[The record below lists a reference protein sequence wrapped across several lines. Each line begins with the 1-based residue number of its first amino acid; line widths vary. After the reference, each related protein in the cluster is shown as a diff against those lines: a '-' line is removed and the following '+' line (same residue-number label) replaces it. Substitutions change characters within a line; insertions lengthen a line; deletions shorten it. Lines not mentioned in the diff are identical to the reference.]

1 MLEVYITKLEK
12 GLESVAPT
20 VMDKE
25 NFLLIIGSLFL
36 LGAVTKW
43 IVWHHYGKLIRR
55 AENMQHTKN
64 ATIRQIKNKY
74 EGIRQV
80 NGELPNTLLFVKHY
94 VNKSKLFYIPIRKID
109 NIIRYCVV
117 LIMGFTAIAGW
128 YLYNNSAQKNVAF
141 SYVLAGIFV
150 ALSLEM
156 TDRMVNVEDRKSELA
171 YSVAD
176 NLENSARY
184 KGVVTE
190 NTENILDN
198 NDIDVE
204 YNKNMLDNQEFST
217 SKIGENDSE
226 EQILN
231 QVIGEFLQ

>member
-1 MLEVYITKLEK
+1 MDVFIHFHESMFFFVFICS
-12 GLESVAPT
+12 GLSC
-20 VMDKE
+20 D
-25 NFLLIIGSLFL
+25 F
-36 LGAVTKW
+36 
-43 IVWHHYGKLIRR
+43 
-55 AENMQHTKN
+55 
-64 ATIRQIKNKY
+64 
-74 EGIRQV
+74 
-80 NGELPNTLLFVKHY
+80 
-94 VNKSKLFYIPIRKID
+94 
-109 NIIRYCVV
+109 YCVV

-141 SYVLAGIFV
+141 SNVLAGIFV

-204 YNKNMLDNQEFST
+204 YNKNMPDNQEFSP

>member
-12 GLESVAPT
+12 GLAGVAPM

-36 LGAVTKW
+36 LGVVTKW
-43 IVWHHYGKLIRR
+43 IVWRHYGKLIRR
-55 AENMQHTKN
+55 AENMKHTKN

-80 NGELPNTLLFVKHY
+80 NGELPNTLLFVKHHI
-94 VNKSKLFYIPIRKID
+94 NKSKLFYIPVKKID
-109 NIIRYCVV
+109 NVIRYCVI
-117 LIMGFTAIAGW
+117 LIMGFTAMAGW
-128 YLYNNSAQKNVAF
+128 YLYNNPSQKNVALT
-141 SYVLAGIFV
+141 YVLTGIFV

-156 TDRMVNVEDRKSELA
+156 TDRIVNVEDRKSELA

-176 NLENSARY
+176 NLENSAGYR
-184 KGVVTE
+184 GVAAE
-190 NTENILDN
+190 NTENILNN
-198 NDIDVE
+198 NDIDVA
-204 YNKNMLDNQEFST
+204 YNKNMQDNDEFSP